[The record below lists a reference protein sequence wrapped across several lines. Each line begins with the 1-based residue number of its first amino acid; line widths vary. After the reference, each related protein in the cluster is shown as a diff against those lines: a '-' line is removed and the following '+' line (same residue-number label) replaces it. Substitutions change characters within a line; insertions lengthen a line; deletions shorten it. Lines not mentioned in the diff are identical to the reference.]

1 MDFDPYDPVDPL
13 GQNVPFEMKDPSP
26 DMVHP
31 EDLKL
36 ASDQVLRRAKEQ
48 ATISSPVVRDMISE
62 ELNRRELG
70 GAHDEFVEFTEERH
84 ENTEDVLPDLDSNS
98 EDSSSSDEDGYTENY
113 TESYISEYKE

>member
-26 DMVHP
+26 SMVHP

-70 GAHDEFVEFTEERH
+70 GAQDELVEFTEERY
-84 ENTEDVLPDLDSNS
+84 ESTEDILPDSDSNS
-98 EDSSSSDEDGYTENY
+98 DDSSSSDEDGYVENY
-113 TESYISEYKE
+113 TESYISGYKE